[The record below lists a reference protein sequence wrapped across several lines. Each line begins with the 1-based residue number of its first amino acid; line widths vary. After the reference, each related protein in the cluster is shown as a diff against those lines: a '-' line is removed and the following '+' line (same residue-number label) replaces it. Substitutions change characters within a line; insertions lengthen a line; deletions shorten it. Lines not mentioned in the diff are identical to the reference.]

1 MHMRTTLHLDDGL
14 LLEAQRLTGIRQKTA
29 IVRAALEALIAR
41 ESTRLLAALGGTEP
55 ALRLVSRRR
64 SRAGRRRVR

>member
-14 LLEAQRLTGIRQKTA
+14 LQEAQRLTGIRQKTA
-29 IVRAALEALIAR
+29 IVRAALEALFAR
-41 ESTRLLAALGGTEP
+41 ESARLLAALGGTEP

>member
-1 MHMRTTLHLDDGL
+1 MHMRTTLRLDDGL

-29 IVRAALEALIAR
+29 IVRAALEALFAR
-41 ESTRLLAALGGTEP
+41 ESARLLAALGGTEP